1 MPACRAVALDAPSP
15 ATCVSHAVEVESL
28 SGSMTIGLVW
38 LPDANNRN
46 PLVDDEDSIMV
57 PLPSEPTLY
66 E

>member
-1 MPACRAVALDAPSP
+1 
-15 ATCVSHAVEVESL
+15 
-28 SGSMTIGLVW
+28 MTIGLVW

>member
-1 MPACRAVALDAPSP
+1 
-15 ATCVSHAVEVESL
+15 
-28 SGSMTIGLVW
+28 MTIGLVR